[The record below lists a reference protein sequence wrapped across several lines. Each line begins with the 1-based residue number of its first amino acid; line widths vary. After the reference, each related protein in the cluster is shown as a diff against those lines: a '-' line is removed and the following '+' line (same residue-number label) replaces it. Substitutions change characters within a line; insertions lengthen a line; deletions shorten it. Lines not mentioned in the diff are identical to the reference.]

1 MKRKFP
7 ALGAAVLLFSA
18 VGAAQTSGT
27 KTSSTKAV
35 VSGKVSPD
43 GKTIIGDH
51 NTWSVSN
58 PDSLAGRE
66 GHLVKLKVRLYA
78 ATNEIRILAVRLLD
92 SQTQYAANKGDSA
105 FRR

>member
-1 MKRKFP
+1 MKRKIFSL
-7 ALGAAVLLFSA
+7 ALAALLLSA
-18 VGAAQTSGT
+18 TGAAQSST

-43 GKTIIGDH
+43 GRTIIGDH

-58 PDSLAGRE
+58 PASLAGRE

-78 ATNEIRILAVRLLD
+78 ATNEILILAVRLMD
-92 SQTQYAANKGDSA
+92 SQTQYAVNRGDSA

>member
-1 MKRKFP
+1 MKRKFL
-7 ALGAAVLLFSA
+7 ALGVVALLLSA
-18 VGAAQTSGT
+18 TGAAQTSGT

-43 GKTIIGDH
+43 GKTIVGDH

-58 PDSLAGRE
+58 PAFLAGRE

-78 ATNEIRILAVRLLD
+78 ATNEILVLAVRLLD
-92 SQTQYAANKGDSA
+92 SQTQYAVNRGDSA

>member
-1 MKRKFP
+1 MKRKFL

-18 VGAAQTSGT
+18 AGAAQTGT
-27 KTSSTKAV
+27 KPSSTKAV

-58 PDSLAGRE
+58 PALLAGRE

-92 SQTQYAANKGDSA
+92 SQTQYAANRGDSA